1 MSKKKEKLLIIAG
14 AGASVGFDMFSS
26 SDIEK
31 MFEANGPTKIKVRN
45 QPESLYKYIKQ
56 GLLRYHRNKKT
67 LNGKA
72 ISQKEKD
79 KVSVYFE
86 EVIYQLLNLYSMQAD
101 HHKNGATA
109 FFKLKK
115 TPLKYNHEE
124 LDAYDYYNEANTLV
138 ADLLDK
144 MREKCRALRTYKIA
158 PLKKMMLELSKNFEL
173 SVVNL
178 NYDNILYRCM
188 PSKTEIGFD
197 DTGSFNPNL
206 VLNNH
211 NWNFFYH
218 LHGSVH
224 FYYDNFE
231 IKFAKKCGLKKVIDS
246 NKAGRTHEEST
257 EGFPILGSPII
268 VGYGK
273 AWQIQREPYLFY
285 YNDLS
290 RRISEADKILFVGYS
305 FGDLHLNKLIEMR
318 MKHQRKKKVVI
329 IDYAKQGDGI
339 LYRYDS
345 WSLEIF
351 KMMRLDAR
359 EFNPCLVT
367 DFSDTNPFERNKN
380 KSVSISYK
388 GLGFFMKNPALL
400 VSELK

>member
-1 MSKKKEKLLIIAG
+1 MSEKKEKLLIIAG
-14 AGASVGFDMFSS
+14 AGASVSFDMFSS
-26 SDIEK
+26 SDIES
-31 MFEANGPTKIKVRN
+31 MFEANGPTKINVRKH
-45 QPESLYKYIKQ
+45 PESLYKYIKQ
-56 GLLRYHRNKKT
+56 GLLRYHRNRKT
-67 LNGKA
+67 MNGKVF
-72 ISQKEKD
+72 SKKERD
-79 KVSVYFE
+79 KISVYFE
-86 EVIYQLLNLYSMQAD
+86 EVVYQLLNIYSMQAD

-109 FFKLKK
+109 FFDLKK
-115 TPLKYNHEE
+115 MPLKIGHKKVN
-124 LDAYDYYNEANTLV
+124 AYDYYNEANTLV

-158 PLKKMMLELSKNFEL
+158 PLKNLMIELSKKFEL

-188 PSKTEIGFD
+188 PSKIEIGFD
-197 DTGSFNPNL
+197 NTGSFDPNL
-206 VLNNH
+206 VLNNR

-246 NKAGRTHEEST
+246 NKAGRSHEEST
-257 EGFPILGSPII
+257 EGFPILTSPII

-273 AWQIQREPYLFY
+273 VWQIQREPYLFY

-290 RRISEADKILFVGYS
+290 RRINEADKILFIGYS
-305 FGDLHLNKLIEMR
+305 FGDFHLNKLIEMSL
-318 MKHQRKKKVVI
+318 KHQKKKKVVI
-329 IDYAKQGDGI
+329 IDFAKQGDGI
-339 LYRYDS
+339 FYRSDL
-345 WSLEIF
+345 WSHEIF
-351 KMMRLDAR
+351 RMMGLDAS
-359 EFNPCLVT
+359 EFRPCLVT
-367 DFSDTNPFERNKN
+367 DLSNKNPFERN